1 MDKFRIQAIM
11 KILVSGCLTEEQAE
25 IARKEL
31 ERKCRIYGTG
41 CIKHGRVEEGQY
53 YLNLPETTG
62 RQRTSS

>member
-1 MDKFRIQAIM
+1 M
-11 KILVSGCLTEEQAE
+11 KILVSGRLTEEQTG
-25 IARKEL
+25 IAQREL

-53 YLNLPETTG
+53 YINLPETTG